1 MPASSTAV
9 QFPNPPPPCNAQIL
23 PKPLPSGLPGGLKS
37 LPGGQRGGGLEDSGI
52 ARFWRIRA
60 LHAGR
65 LLSLPAL
72 GRPAANFCQH
82 RTGQTIRMIYC
93 FGGFVTRERHIL
105 QAKRRDDSSHRARGA
120 VGQCAAEDSLCSVG
134 TGCHGRASRQG

>member
-1 MPASSTAV
+1 MASRDAGVRSA
-9 QFPNPPPPCNAQIL
+9 
-23 PKPLPSGLPGGLKS
+23 GLPGGLKS

-93 FGGFVTRERHIL
+93 FGGFKL
-105 QAKRRDDSSHRARGA
+105 YA
-120 VGQCAAEDSLCSVG
+120 SLLTPG
-134 TGCHGRASRQG
+134 